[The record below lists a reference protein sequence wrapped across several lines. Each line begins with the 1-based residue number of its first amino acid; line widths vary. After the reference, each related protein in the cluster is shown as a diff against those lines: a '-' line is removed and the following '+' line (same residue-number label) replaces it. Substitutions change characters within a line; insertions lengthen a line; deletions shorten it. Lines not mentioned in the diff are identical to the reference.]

1 MRKFKSAAIAALFF
15 LSMPVTFAASQT
27 EDFQKDPL
35 TNGWKI
41 FGDAD
46 LFRWD
51 STNQNVAVTWDS
63 SRRNSYFYQ
72 PLAAGLT
79 SKDDFSLSFDLRM
92 SDFKGGA
99 DPQMPGP
106 FSLSIGLL
114 NRDEAMQESFLRGT
128 GYTSPDL
135 VEFDFFPD
143 PGGNWTYGPSLT
155 EVMVDQTG
163 FNWGY
168 GTEIEGLTVDEPYR
182 ITLNHAANSSLVM
195 TITRSGA
202 PFGQVV
208 TTSVNTNFTDFYV
221 DTISI
226 SSYSQAGQ
234 DTNSYDG
241 VVYAGSIL
249 AHGTVDNI
257 VTVLPEPSISA
268 LKGFFKDGTWQAQF
282 TGLANWNYALEG
294 SPDFQTWTEISS
306 RVAGLNGTI
315 TLLDTNQVASRFF
328 YRIRA
333 THP

>member
-1 MRKFKSAAIAALFF
+1 MRKFKSAAIAVLFF
-15 LSMPVTFAASQT
+15 LSMSATFATSLS
-27 EDFQKDPL
+27 EDFQIDPL
-35 TNGWKI
+35 TKGWKI
-41 FGDAD
+41 FGDTD
-46 LFRWD
+46 LFQWD
-51 STNQNVAVTWDS
+51 STNRNLAVTWDS

-92 SDFKGGA
+92 TDFKGGS

-114 NRDEAMQESFLRGT
+114 KRAEAMQESFLRGT

-143 PGGNWTYGPSLT
+143 PGGDWVYGPSLT
-155 EVMVDQTG
+155 EIMVDQTG
-163 FNWGY
+163 FNWAY
-168 GTEIEGLTVDEPYR
+168 GTEVDGLTVDEPYR
-182 ITLNHAANSSLVM
+182 ISLNHAANSSLVM
-195 TITRSGA
+195 TITRTGA
-202 PFGQVV
+202 PFGSVV

-234 DTNSYDG
+234 DTNSYGG

-257 VTVLPEPSISA
+257 VMVLPDPAISA
-268 LKGFFKDGTWQAQF
+268 LKGFYKDGTWETQF
-282 TGLANWNYALEG
+282 TGLANWNYALER
-294 SPDFQTWTEISS
+294 SSDFQTWTEVSS
-306 RVAGLNGTI
+306 LVAGVNGTM
-315 TLLDTNQVASRFF
+315 TLLDTNEVANRSF
-328 YRIRA
+328 YKIRA
-333 THP
+333 VHP